1 LHFDLD
7 QDRRRDLPKIY
18 NQKASSQMGSPF
30 LYLPLDLPLFLVL
43 VAFGAAQE

>member
-1 LHFDLD
+1 MD
-7 QDRRRDLPKIY
+7 
-18 NQKASSQMGSPF
+18 SPF